1 MDKEEANILR
11 LHASEIIR
19 RLYQA
24 GERGQLEIL
33 EIGARRSI
41 EEIDA
46 AMERIRKEGD
56 E

>member
-1 MDKEEANILR
+1 MDKEEANMLR
-11 LHASEIIR
+11 LHASEIIS

-41 EEIDA
+41 EEID
-46 AMERIRKEGD
+46 KSLKKD
-56 E
+56 EEEC